1 MNWRG
6 SAARFG
12 PSAGLARPSA
22 GLARLTAVQGHQQ
35 SVLKVSLPRSLEPLI
50 LIDAVSPG
58 KQTRNCSGTQQNSG
72 WRCVPAK

>member
-22 GLARLTAVQGHQQ
+22 GLARPIAVQGH
-35 SVLKVSLPRSLEPLI
+35 
-50 LIDAVSPG
+50 
-58 KQTRNCSGTQQNSG
+58 
-72 WRCVPAK
+72 